1 MREEL
6 DMREKEYEALIIRA
20 RASLNGIGQPEQT
33 LDSYALTLD
42 DNTAKEAAILSLTS
56 LSAQAE
62 TLEEAVWELAASLH
76 DSGTPFRLISEAM
89 EVPITTVK
97 RRIEK
102 IKAGRE

>member
-6 DMREKEYEALIIRA
+6 EMREKEYEALIIRA
-20 RASLNGIGQPEQT
+20 RASLSGIGQPEQV
-33 LDSYALTLD
+33 LDSYAMTLD

-56 LSAQAE
+56 LAAQTE